1 MADPARFIWHN
12 GALKP
17 WADATVHVMAHG
29 LHYGSAVFEGV
40 RVYATPDGPQGFR
53 LTDHIRRLF
62 DSARIYRMPET
73 WQADQLLQACHE
85 VVAANEF
92 ASAYLRPI
100 LYRGW
105 GSLGVVPGDNVPVEA
120 AVGAIE
126 WGAYLGEAGREQ
138 GVDVCVSSWQRPA
151 PNTTPSAA
159 KAAGNYLSGQLISGE
174 AKRHGYAEGIGL
186 AVDGSL
192 SEGAGENL
200 FVIKDGTVYTPPQ
213 SASLL
218 AGITRA
224 TVFVLLEDMGVK
236 VREQTLSRES
246 LYLAD
251 ELFLTGTAAEI
262 TPIRSVDGIT
272 VRAGG
277 RGPITARL
285 QDLFFGLFDG
295 TTPDRHGWLEPIRS
309 SAREA
314 CHAVA

>member
-1 MADPARFIWHN
+1 MADPARYIWHN

-17 WADATVHVMAHG
+17 WAEATVHVMAHG
-29 LHYGSAVFEGV
+29 LHYGSAVFEGI
-40 RVYATPDGPQGFR
+40 RVYATPQGPQGFR
-53 LTDHIRRLF
+53 LSDHIRRLF
-62 DSARIYRMPET
+62 DSARIYRMPGA
-73 WQADQLLQACHE
+73 WSAGQILAACHQ
-85 VVAANEF
+85 VVSANGF

-105 GSLGVVPGDNVPVEA
+105 GSLGVVPGAEVPVEA

-186 AVDGSL
+186 AVDGCL

-200 FVIKDGTVYTPPQ
+200 FVVRDGSVYTPPQ
-213 SASLL
+213 AASLL
-218 AGITRA
+218 AGITRD
-224 TVFVLLEDMGVK
+224 TVIRLLEDLGLA
-236 VREQTLSRES
+236 VREQSLSRES

-262 TPIRSVDGIT
+262 TPIRSVDGIA

-277 RGPITARL
+277 RGPVTARL
-285 QDLFFGLFDG
+285 QELFFGLFDG
-295 TTPDRHGWLEPIRS
+295 STPDQHGWLEPIRS
-309 SAREA
+309 EREA
-314 CHAVA
+314 RHAVA